1 MNCRDLPFSTNRLC
15 NCNYINYL
23 AAIILQK
30 HKYIRS
36 QQMSGTPHHRL
47 LKNVDSHFRTGVGK
61 RNKNI
66 KENIKKKSWDHLD
79 CPRGGRKPPPPP
91 YKAGVSLVLK
101 THSSHAKNSS
111 DHQTTEYPSNGC
123 ELILP
128 NMVVTV
134 GVWGSEMCCC
144 ITW

>member
-1 MNCRDLPFSTNRLC
+1 MNCRDLPFCTNRLC
-15 NCNYINYL
+15 NCNYL
-23 AAIILQK
+23 AACILQEHK
-30 HKYIRS
+30 HIRS

-61 RNKNI
+61 RNKNTR
-66 KENIKKKSWDHLD
+66 ENIKKKNLWDHLD
-79 CPRGGRKPPPPP
+79 SPRACRKPLPPP
-91 YKAGVSLVLK
+91 YKAGASLVLK

-111 DHQTTEYPSNGC
+111 DRQTTEYPSNGC

-128 NMVVTV
+128 NMVVIV
-134 GVWGSEMCCC
+134 GVWGTEMRCC